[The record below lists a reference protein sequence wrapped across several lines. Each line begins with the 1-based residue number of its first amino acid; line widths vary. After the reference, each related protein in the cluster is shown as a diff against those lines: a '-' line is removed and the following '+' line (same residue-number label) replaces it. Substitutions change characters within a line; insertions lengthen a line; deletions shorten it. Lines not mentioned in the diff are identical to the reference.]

1 MHSLYGVRGLQV
13 LSDEELVR
21 TVFKDPRLD
30 GRPDFNLR
38 RVFNGH
44 GKYCVECTDG
54 LQMLHP
60 LLHSNKKVR
69 SLSRKTRRGIF

>member
-1 MHSLYGVRGLQV
+1 MHPLYCVCGLQV

-44 GKYCVECTDG
+44 GKYYVDCRVYWRATDAA
-54 LQMLHP
+54 
-60 LLHSNKKVR
+60 SITKFK
-69 SLSRKTRRGIF
+69 